1 MITTRKQL
9 VRKSAELKLELYSDG
24 ILLGKGPFRAIQN
37 CSQFLQD
44 LQDGFFPAEL
54 QAKYPDGVIFDL
66 HDFHTKVNA
75 IIAYIS
81 STRDSELCSII
92 PWSWKI
98 AERLSSGELQRPKF
112 NKNR

>member
-37 CSQFLQD
+37 CSLFLQD

-54 QAKYPDGVIFDL
+54 QSKYPDGVIFDL
-66 HDFHTKVNA
+66 HDFHTKV
-75 IIAYIS
+75 IS
-81 STRDSELCSII
+81 VNEFLFSTLILELCQVISR
-92 PWSWKI
+92 SRKI
-98 AERLSSGELQRPKF
+98 TQRLSSDELQ
-112 NKNR
+112 